1 MIFPI
6 QDLKTG
12 YKHDE
17 LLFYLLVMTIT
28 FNLK

>member
-6 QDLKTG
+6 QYLKTS

-17 LLFYLLVMTIT
+17 LLFYLLVMTISSK
-28 FNLK
+28 LK